1 MYGAETVLSTDFP
14 PSQLAQNQ
22 HFFFFTISDQM
33 SVEVKRQNIPYRPA
47 LEAVPRQEAAAIKG
61 GKGFL
66 CQWGRMIARIGMA
79 TTGKGVHCS
88 TQSDFFFFSLMI
100 SSH

>member
-1 MYGAETVLSTDFP
+1 
-14 PSQLAQNQ
+14 
-22 HFFFFTISDQM
+22 M

-47 LEAVPRQEAAAIKG
+47 LEAGLRQEAAAIKG

-79 TTGKGVHCS
+79 TTGKGVLKLKV
-88 TQSDFFFFSLMI
+88 TFFLFVDDP
-100 SSH
+100 

>member
-1 MYGAETVLSTDFP
+1 MVRRQSSP

-33 SVEVKRQNIPYRPA
+33 SLEVKRQNIPYRPA

-79 TTGKGVHCS
+79 TTGKGVLKLKV
-88 TQSDFFFFSLMI
+88 TFFLFVDDP
-100 SSH
+100 

>member
-1 MYGAETVLSTDFP
+1 MYGAETVLRTDFP
-14 PSQLAQNQ
+14 PKPVVVKISI
-22 HFFFFTISDQM
+22 FSFFTISDQM
-33 SVEVKRQNIPYRPA
+33 SLEVKRQNIPYRPA

-88 TQSDFFFFSLMI
+88 TQSDFFFLFVDDQ
-100 SSH
+100 

>member
-1 MYGAETVLSTDFP
+1 MYGAETVLRTEFP
-14 PSQLAQNQ
+14 PQASW
-22 HFFFFTISDQM
+22 HKISIFSFFTISDQM
-33 SVEVKRQNIPYRPA
+33 SVKVKRQNIPYRPA

-79 TTGKGVHCS
+79 TTGKRVQRKV
-88 TQSDFFFFSLMI
+88 TFFSF
-100 SSH
+100 SFR